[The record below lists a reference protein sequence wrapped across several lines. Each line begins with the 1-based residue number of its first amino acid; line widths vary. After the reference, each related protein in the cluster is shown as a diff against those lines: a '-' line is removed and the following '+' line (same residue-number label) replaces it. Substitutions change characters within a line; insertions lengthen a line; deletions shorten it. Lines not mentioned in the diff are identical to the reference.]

1 MLMAEGF
8 EEADYVL
15 RSVWH
20 VDERYPGVLPVVRQG
35 HESRDPAPGA
45 GAEPGYRACAA
56 AGHFLAG
63 VLGDSID
70 GKLVPVVHLSP
81 VF

>member
-20 VDERYPGVLPVVRQG
+20 IDERYPGVLPLVRQG
-35 HESRDPAPGA
+35 HESRAPGA
-45 GAEPGYRACAA
+45 GAGGAPFIGLPHEGQ
-56 AGHFLAG
+56 
-63 VLGDSID
+63 
-70 GKLVPVVHLSP
+70 
-81 VF
+81 